1 MDVMWP
7 LCLIAFRSLL
17 LAGFTDFATCVDYK
31 VVTHASSPLGRQE
44 TEGVWLQLKI
54 TNYHVRSEIVSRYAI
69 TTVEC
74 SMWNPH
80 SQAKEAI
87 FEVELPGAAFISNFT
102 IQFDLVKLQSFCFIE
117 MGTGMLMPALVKV
130 TSDVVTEESKTKLK
144 TERTINN
151 KVYVAEVKERATAK
165 RIYEEAKK
173 KGRTAG
179 HVGTKERETEKFRLA
194 INVEAESQMTFTL
207 TYEEL
212 LQRRLGHYEV
222 VLSVRPG
229 QLVSNLTLELSISE
243 RTGISFLKVLP
254 LRTTKLLS
262 NTVRGDAN
270 MPPSTKV
277 QQSPNCAHIR
287 FTPTLR
293 DQETYSTSTGIAG
306 DFVVQYDVDLKDLIG
321 DVQIYNGYF
330 VHYFAPRG
338 LPIIPKNVIF
348 LIDVS
353 GSMIGTKIKQTKNAM
368 QTILSDLRPDDHF
381 NIITFSDVVNIWNP
395 NSTIQATPQN
405 VKKAKDF
412 VSKIVADGWT
422 DINAA
427 LMMAGSILKTN
438 TPEERSG
445 KHRIPLVIL
454 LTDGEPTIGVT
465 SGEKIAQ
472 NTKKTL
478 NSTSLFGLA
487 FGDDADFP
495 LLRRLSMENRGVAR
509 RIYEDADA
517 ALQLSGF
524 YDEVASPLL
533 YDIQLNYLDNHVY
546 DITQSLFPNYFQ
558 GSELVVAGRVQ
569 QDVKNLHVTMTGS
582 GLDKNIALANDVA
595 IVNPSNAS
603 FGCSGELERIPNFVH
618 RLWAYFT
625 IKELLRVRMNGSDP
639 ATQRLLMEKATNL
652 SLKYNFV
659 TPVTSLVI
667 VKPDDNEEK
676 SKQRPQKVT
685 TNTTVMTTT
694 TTATSAN
701 THTPLL
707 KTAPV
712 MGHRNLTTTARKLP
726 TPTSSP
732 TTRATARFNQSKPI
746 VDHPK
751 SPVLPVDLPTTGQ
764 PFSTSSSNILA
775 TNLILTKQPAVLL
788 ENVTSVL
795 SYSTVQTTSTSSIV
809 GFPGSSTSS
818 PVVMNLT
825 FTGQAAITPPLIP
838 EPFTIPQ
845 VTEEASVI
853 QALMQIKEISNLTP
867 HDTAKDL
874 DGDQMADGD
883 PHFLVHLPKSGQ
895 NICFTINGQEND
907 ELRLVDDPIKGKS
920 YFLVIHVGLVSVTG
934 HLKAVHSRVESQDVT
949 PTYFDWITIITETHG
964 AGAWTITITLHNIT
978 LNGEAPALLRTDKPG
993 TLQRRDLNIT
1003 VDGALRIWVKVAQ
1016 NVEFLVLLHHY
1027 QHPINHQMDHLG
1039 IYISQGGGL
1048 SLQAHGLLGQFQ
1060 HSNISI
1066 KRTKGTPTHPNSS
1079 VYQKLAVGELQKG
1092 NQRITVFLEIKK
1104 LKDTIKRRHFGKC
1117 WIIPSKDVEQLID
1130 GTYQDY
1136 VTGSIV
1142 KGQSLNEAKKM
1153 WKIKHRHTGGSYG
1166 YNKQK
1171 GLD

>member
-7 LCLIAFRSLL
+7 LCLFAFRSLL
-17 LAGFTDFATCVDYK
+17 LAGFTDFATCADYK

-44 TEGVWLQLKI
+44 TEGVWLQRIRRQVRSSKSELKI

-102 IQFDLVKLQSFCFIE
+102 I
-117 MGTGMLMPALVKV
+117 
-130 TSDVVTEESKTKLK
+130 
-144 TERTINN
+144 TINN

-270 MPPSTKV
+270 IPPSTEV
-277 QQSPNCAHIR
+277 QQTTSCAHIR
-287 FTPTLR
+287 FTPTLK
-293 DQETYSTSTGIAG
+293 DQKIYSTSTGIAG

-427 LMMAGSILKTN
+427 LMMAGSIIKTN

-472 NTKKTL
+472 NTKKAL

-546 DITQSLFPNYFQ
+546 DVTQSLFPNYFQ

-667 VKPDDNEEK
+667 VKPEDNEEK

-694 TTATSAN
+694 TTAISAN
-701 THTPLL
+701 TRTPLL

-751 SPVLPVDLPTTGQ
+751 SPVLPVDFPTTGQ

-775 TNLILTKQPAVLL
+775 TNQILTKQPAVLL

-795 SYSTVQTTSTSSIV
+795 SYSTAQTTSTSSIV

-818 PVVMNLT
+818 PVVVNLT
-825 FTGQAAITPPLIP
+825 FTGQAAITQPPNGPMTVSLIP
-838 EPFTIPQ
+838 GPFTIPQ
-845 VTEEASVI
+845 IIEEASVMKAFK
-853 QALMQIKEISNLTP
+853 QEKEISNLTP

-874 DGDQMADGD
+874 DGDQMG
-883 PHFLVHLPKSGQ
+883 
-895 NICFTINGQEND
+895 
-907 ELRLVDDPIKGKS
+907 
-920 YFLVIHVGLVSVTG
+920 
-934 HLKAVHSRVESQDVT
+934 
-949 PTYFDWITIITETHG
+949 
-964 AGAWTITITLHNIT
+964 
-978 LNGEAPALLRTDKPG
+978 
-993 TLQRRDLNIT
+993 
-1003 VDGALRIWVKVAQ
+1003 
-1016 NVEFLVLLHHY
+1016 
-1027 QHPINHQMDHLG
+1027 M
-1039 IYISQGGGL
+1039 
-1048 SLQAHGLLGQFQ
+1048 
-1060 HSNISI
+1060 
-1066 KRTKGTPTHPNSS
+1066 
-1079 VYQKLAVGELQKG
+1079 
-1092 NQRITVFLEIKK
+1092 
-1104 LKDTIKRRHFGKC
+1104 
-1117 WIIPSKDVEQLID
+1117 
-1130 GTYQDY
+1130 
-1136 VTGSIV
+1136 
-1142 KGQSLNEAKKM
+1142 
-1153 WKIKHRHTGGSYG
+1153 
-1166 YNKQK
+1166 
-1171 GLD
+1171 

>member
-1 MDVMWP
+1 MWP
-7 LCLIAFRSLL
+7 LCLFAFRSLL
-17 LAGFTDFATCVDYK
+17 LAGFTDFATCADYK

-44 TEGVWLQLKI
+44 TEGVWLQRIRRQVRSSKSELKI

-102 IQFDLVKLQSFCFIE
+102 I
-117 MGTGMLMPALVKV
+117 
-130 TSDVVTEESKTKLK
+130 
-144 TERTINN
+144 TINN

-179 HVGTKERETEKFRLA
+179 HRETEKFRLA

-262 NTVRGDAN
+262 NTKAIPYDAN
-270 MPPSTKV
+270 IPPSTEV
-277 QQSPNCAHIR
+277 QQTTSCAHIR
-287 FTPTLR
+287 FTPTLK
-293 DQETYSTSTGIAG
+293 DQKIYSTSTGIAG

-321 DVQIYNGYF
+321 DVQVIYNGYF

-427 LMMAGSILKTN
+427 LMMAGSIIKTN

-472 NTKKTL
+472 NTKKAL

-546 DITQSLFPNYFQ
+546 DVTQSLFPNYFQ

-667 VKPDDNEEK
+667 VKPEDNEEK

-685 TNTTVMTTT
+685 TNTT
-694 TTATSAN
+694 A
-701 THTPLL
+701 
-707 KTAPV
+707 
-712 MGHRNLTTTARKLP
+712 
-726 TPTSSP
+726 
-732 TTRATARFNQSKPI
+732 F
-746 VDHPK
+746 
-751 SPVLPVDLPTTGQ
+751 
-764 PFSTSSSNILA
+764 
-775 TNLILTKQPAVLL
+775 KQ
-788 ENVTSVL
+788 E
-795 SYSTVQTTSTSSIV
+795 
-809 GFPGSSTSS
+809 
-818 PVVMNLT
+818 
-825 FTGQAAITPPLIP
+825 
-838 EPFTIPQ
+838 
-845 VTEEASVI
+845 
-853 QALMQIKEISNLTP
+853 KEISNLTP

-874 DGDQMADGD
+874 DADGD

-907 ELRLVDDPIKGKS
+907 ELRLVDDPIKG
-920 YFLVIHVGLVSVTG
+920 VSVTG

-949 PTYFDWITIITETHG
+949 PTYFDRITIITETHG

-978 LNGEAPALLRTDKPG
+978 LNGEASALLRTDKPG
-993 TLQRRDLNIT
+993 TLQRCDLNIT

-1048 SLQAHGLLGQFQ
+1048 SLQAHGLLG
-1060 HSNISI
+1060 
-1066 KRTKGTPTHPNSS
+1066 K
-1079 VYQKLAVGELQKG
+1079 
-1092 NQRITVFLEIKK
+1092 
-1104 LKDTIKRRHFGKC
+1104 KDTILLLVLEKQAPIKTF
-1117 WIIPSKDVEQLID
+1117 I
-1130 GTYQDY
+1130 
-1136 VTGSIV
+1136 SIR
-1142 KGQSLNEAKKM
+1142 L
-1153 WKIKHRHTGGSYG
+1153 
-1166 YNKQK
+1166 
-1171 GLD
+1171 

>member
-44 TEGVWLQLKI
+44 TEGVWLQRIRRQVRSSKSELKI

-102 IQFDLVKLQSFCFIE
+102 I
-117 MGTGMLMPALVKV
+117 
-130 TSDVVTEESKTKLK
+130 
-144 TERTINN
+144 TINN

-874 DGDQMADGD
+874 DGDQMVLSEVESIVISGSFLDHDMEGEVQSSLGDVFYTGQYTGQASLSQNRVFTASADGD

-907 ELRLVDDPIKGKS
+907 ELRLVDDPIKG
-920 YFLVIHVGLVSVTG
+920 VSVTG

-1136 VTGSIV
+1136 VTGP
-1142 KGQSLNEAKKM
+1142 K
-1153 WKIKHRHTGGSYG
+1153 
-1166 YNKQK
+1166 
-1171 GLD
+1171 

>member
-102 IQFDLVKLQSFCFIE
+102 I
-117 MGTGMLMPALVKV
+117 
-130 TSDVVTEESKTKLK
+130 
-144 TERTINN
+144 TINN

-874 DGDQMADGD
+874 DGDQMG
-883 PHFLVHLPKSGQ
+883 
-895 NICFTINGQEND
+895 
-907 ELRLVDDPIKGKS
+907 
-920 YFLVIHVGLVSVTG
+920 VSVTG

-1136 VTGSIV
+1136 VTGP
-1142 KGQSLNEAKKM
+1142 K
-1153 WKIKHRHTGGSYG
+1153 
-1166 YNKQK
+1166 
-1171 GLD
+1171 

>member
-1 MDVMWP
+1 M
-7 LCLIAFRSLL
+7 AYFAQGFHYRSY
-17 LAGFTDFATCVDYK
+17 VDYIK
-31 VVTHASSPLGRQE
+31 GFWVSLHLCFLCFCCCMHLNFPL
-44 TEGVWLQLKI
+44 
-54 TNYHVRSEIVSRYAI
+54 EIVSRYAI

-102 IQFDLVKLQSFCFIE
+102 I
-117 MGTGMLMPALVKV
+117 
-130 TSDVVTEESKTKLK
+130 
-144 TERTINN
+144 TINN

-179 HVGTKERETEKFRLA
+179 HVGTKETEKFRLA

-270 MPPSTKV
+270 IPPSTEV
-277 QQSPNCAHIR
+277 QQTTSCAHIR
-287 FTPTLR
+287 FTPTLK
-293 DQETYSTSTGIAG
+293 DQKIYSTSTGIAG

-321 DVQIYNGYF
+321 DVQVIYNGYF

-412 VSKIVADGWT
+412 VSKIVADGT

-427 LMMAGSILKTN
+427 LMMAGSIIKTN

-472 NTKKTL
+472 NTKKAL

-546 DITQSLFPNYFQ
+546 DVTQSLFPNYFQ

-625 IKELLRVRMNGSDP
+625 IKELLRVKKQSNMNLALKTPGFPFPKSHFTNKTDSP
-639 ATQRLLMEKATNL
+639 INLACFHTAVFTNTHLLMYCLRNCIIHAGFFYGF
-652 SLKYNFV
+652 SL
-659 TPVTSLVI
+659 
-667 VKPDDNEEK
+667 
-676 SKQRPQKVT
+676 
-685 TNTTVMTTT
+685 
-694 TTATSAN
+694 
-701 THTPLL
+701 
-707 KTAPV
+707 
-712 MGHRNLTTTARKLP
+712 
-726 TPTSSP
+726 
-732 TTRATARFNQSKPI
+732 
-746 VDHPK
+746 
-751 SPVLPVDLPTTGQ
+751 
-764 PFSTSSSNILA
+764 
-775 TNLILTKQPAVLL
+775 LL
-788 ENVTSVL
+788 ENMFSFFFL
-795 SYSTVQTTSTSSIV
+795 
-809 GFPGSSTSS
+809 
-818 PVVMNLT
+818 LT
-825 FTGQAAITPPLIP
+825 
-838 EPFTIPQ
+838 
-845 VTEEASVI
+845 
-853 QALMQIKEISNLTP
+853 
-867 HDTAKDL
+867 
-874 DGDQMADGD
+874 ADGD

-907 ELRLVDDPIKGKS
+907 ELRLVDDPIKG
-920 YFLVIHVGLVSVTG
+920 VSVTG

-949 PTYFDWITIITETHG
+949 PTYFDRITIITETHG

-978 LNGEAPALLRTDKPG
+978 LNGEASALLRTDKPG
-993 TLQRRDLNIT
+993 TLQRCDLNIT

-1048 SLQAHGLLGQFQ
+1048 SLQAHGLLG
-1060 HSNISI
+1060 
-1066 KRTKGTPTHPNSS
+1066 K
-1079 VYQKLAVGELQKG
+1079 
-1092 NQRITVFLEIKK
+1092 
-1104 LKDTIKRRHFGKC
+1104 KDTILY
-1117 WIIPSKDVEQLID
+1117 QLIF
-1130 GTYQDY
+1130 
-1136 VTGSIV
+1136 
-1142 KGQSLNEAKKM
+1142 
-1153 WKIKHRHTGGSYG
+1153 
-1166 YNKQK
+1166 
-1171 GLD
+1171 